1 MMIYLDHAAT
11 APVLEDVLEKMYQ
24 VEKEQFG
31 NPSSIHGFGRQAKA
45 YLNEAR
51 KFLAKSIQAKENE
64 LIFTSGGTEAN
75 NLAIIGAA
83 IENEYMGNHIITSSQ
98 EHHAILHI
106 MEYLQKRGF
115 HVTYLPVNQD
125 GQVNPEDVKRTL
137 TDNTILVSVMYAN
150 NETGVMQPIEKIA
163 EYVRDHQA
171 HFHTDAV
178 QAYSLEN
185 IDVNELGIDLLTTS
199 GHKLNAPKGIGFL
212 YASEAVT
219 LQPITYGGSQEKK
232 RRPGTENLIGAVG
245 FHKAAEIAVRDRQ
258 ENVEKYTA
266 MKNLFLNVLEENEVD
281 FAVNGELTLQ
291 LPTIVNISFPNT
303 SVESLLTNLDLNGVA
318 ASGGSACT
326 AGSLEPS
333 HVLKAMFSFGS
344 DRPTNSIRF
353 SFGTFNTMENVEE
366 AAEIVAKAVKQL
378 AN

>member
-1 MMIYLDHAAT
+1 
-11 APVLEDVLEKMYQ
+11 
-24 VEKEQFG
+24 
-31 NPSSIHGFGRQAKA
+31 
-45 YLNEAR
+45 
-51 KFLAKSIQAKENE
+51 
-64 LIFTSGGTEAN
+64 
-75 NLAIIGAA
+75 
-83 IENEYMGNHIITSSQ
+83 
-98 EHHAILHI
+98 
-106 MEYLQKRGF
+106 
-115 HVTYLPVNQD
+115 
-125 GQVNPEDVKRTL
+125 
-137 TDNTILVSVMYAN
+137 
-150 NETGVMQPIEKIA
+150 
-163 EYVRDHQA
+163 
-171 HFHTDAV
+171 
-178 QAYSLEN
+178 EN

>member
-1 MMIYLDHAAT
+1 MIYLDHAAT
-11 APVLEDVLEKMYQ
+11 APVLEDVLDKMYQ

-45 YLNEAR
+45 YLNNAR
-51 KFLAKSIQAKENE
+51 RFLAESIHAKENE

-106 MEYLQKRGF
+106 MEYLQKKGF
-115 HVTYLPVNQD
+115 HVTYLPVNRD

-150 NETGVMQPIEKIA
+150 NETGVMQPIQQIA
-163 EYVRDHQA
+163 EYVRGHQA
-171 HFHTDAV
+171 YFHTDAV
-178 QAYSLEN
+178 QAYSLEH
-185 IDVNELGIDLLTTS
+185 IDVKEVGIDLLTTS

-212 YASEAVT
+212 YASESVT
-219 LQPITYGGSQEKK
+219 LQPVTYGGSQEKK
-232 RRPGTENLIGAVG
+232 KRPGTENLIGAVG

-258 ENVEKYTA
+258 KNVEKYTA
-266 MKNLFLNVLEENEVD
+266 MKRLFLQVLEENEVD
-281 FAVNGELTLQ
+281 FAVNGNLELQ
-291 LPTIVNISFPNT
+291 LPTIVNISFPGT

-318 ASGGSACT
+318 ASSGSACT

-353 SFGTFNTMENVEE
+353 SFGSFNTMENVEE
-366 AAEIVAKAVKQL
+366 AANIVAQAVKRL
-378 AN
+378 TD

>member
-11 APVLEDVLEKMYQ
+11 APVLKDVLEKMYQ
-24 VEKEQFG
+24 VEREQFG

-115 HVTYLPVNQD
+115 HVTYLPVNRD

-150 NETGVMQPIEKIA
+150 NETGVMQPIQKIA
-163 EYVRDHQA
+163 EYVKGHQA

-366 AAEIVAKAVKQL
+366 AAEIVAKAVKRL